1 MVLADFNSIF
11 TAIIL
16 PLRLLKFMKK
26 LFIFCFLLSLSNL
39 AHAQRGRLLQMEG
52 RSIQNGRFSEN
63 DSLSEKYVNIKLSGK
78 VKFTDYKIISYYND
92 STFVDTTLTIK
103 KDYLHSFNLK
113 DNFELLTF
121 GNMGQTAT
129 KLGYDFNDI
138 DKFPILGA
146 TAKLV
151 DYYSVKDINY
161 YRVPTPTTIFTHKTG
176 FQQGQML
183 NSFITLNT
191 APRFNFSLAY
201 KGLRSLGFYRNELS
215 SHGHVTLTMNYRTE
229 NDRYN
234 IRGHLV
240 SQDLINDENGGLT
253 ATSLAFFKENNPQF
267 TQRSRLDINLNNAN
281 SVLRTNR
288 YYFEQDYKLWHRQ
301 DSLTQ
306 KKSYLK
312 IGHVYNYQL
321 AHYEY
326 NENSASTSVF
336 GTATGFIDDKLISKQ
351 TYNQVFVALKAPIVL
366 GELSAK
372 LENYHYDYGYTQDT
386 TVLTTTYGNALKG
399 NSVAFGGTWKAQ
411 LKHFYLNAD
420 ATNILTGKLN
430 GNQLK
435 ADAIFKNDSVY
446 SLNAGILIASKSP
459 NYNFLLYRS
468 AYDAYNWE
476 NHFINERY
484 KNIHA
489 SVKTEKYG
497 AIEAQFTT
505 ITNYTYFGLADAI
518 TGQTKPEQANNKVSY
533 FKIKVDKG
541 FKKGNF
547 GLDNTLLFN
556 NVSSGSAIFRVP
568 TWSTR
573 NTVYFENYVFKG
585 KPLFLQTGITLR
597 YFKKF
602 YANNFNP
609 LLNEFSLQNDTQIG
623 GFPILDFFVNA
634 QIQRTRIFFKVEHF
648 NASFSGYNY
657 FSAPNYPYRDLS
669 IRFGLV
675 WNFFI

>member
-1 MVLADFNSIF
+1 MLAYFNTLFI
-11 TAIIL
+11 AIIL
-16 PLRLLKFMKK
+16 PLRLLKFMKRLSTFC
-26 LFIFCFLLSLSNL
+26 LFLFLSIL
-39 AHAQRGRLLQMEG
+39 AHGQGGKLLQMQG
-52 RSIQNGRFSEN
+52 RGIQNGRFSEN
-63 DSLSEKYVNIKLSGK
+63 DTLSEKFVNIKLSGK
-78 VKFTDYKIISYYND
+78 TKFTDYKIISYDND
-92 STFVDTTLTIK
+92 TSFVDTTLSIK
-103 KDYLHSFNLK
+103 KDYQHSFNLK
-113 DNFELLTF
+113 DNFELLLF

-129 KLGYDFNDI
+129 KLGYNFNDV
-138 DKFPILGA
+138 DKYPILGA
-146 TAKLV
+146 TSKLV
-151 DYYSVKDINY
+151 DYYTVKDINY

-183 NSFITLNT
+183 NSFITMNT
-191 APRFNFSLAY
+191 SPRFNFSMAY
-201 KGLRSLGFYRNELS
+201 QGLRSLGFYRNELS
-215 SHGHVTLTMNYRTE
+215 SHGHVSLTMNYKTK
-229 NDRYN
+229 NDRYT

-240 SQDLINDENGGLT
+240 SQDLINDENGGISP
-253 ATSLAFFKENNPQF
+253 TSVIYFKENNPRF
-267 TQRSRLDINLNNAN
+267 TQRSRLDVNLSNAN

-301 DSLTQ
+301 DSVTK

-326 NENSASTSVF
+326 NESGTSTLIFGKANS
-336 GTATGFIDDKLISKQ
+336 FIEDKLISKQ
-351 TYNQVFVALKAPIVL
+351 IYNQVFVALKAPIVL

-372 LENYHYDYGYTQDT
+372 LENFQYNYGYTQDT
-386 TVLTTTYGNALKG
+386 TVLTTTYGNGLKG
-399 NSVAFGGTWKAQ
+399 NSVAFGGAWKAQ
-411 LKHFYLNAD
+411 LKHFYFHAD
-420 ATNILTGKLN
+420 ASNILTGPIN

-446 SLNAGILIASKSP
+446 SINAGILVASKSP
-459 NYNFLLYRS
+459 NFNFLLYRS

-489 SVKTEKYG
+489 RVKTEKYG
-497 AIEAQFTT
+497 AIEAQFTN
-505 ITNYTYFGLADAI
+505 ITNFTYFGLADDI

-533 FKIKVDKG
+533 FKIKVDKE
-541 FKKGNF
+541 FRKGKF
-547 GLDNTLLFN
+547 GLDNTLMFN
-556 NVSSGSAIFRVP
+556 NVSSGSDIFRVP

-573 NTVYFENYVFKG
+573 NTVYFESYVFKG
-585 KPLFLQTGITLR
+585 KPLFLQTGITFR
-597 YFKKF
+597 YFNKF

-609 LLNEFSLQNDTQIG
+609 LLNEFSLQNDTKIG

-648 NASFSGYNY
+648 NASFTGYNY
-657 FSAPNYPYRDLS
+657 FTAPNYPYRDLS